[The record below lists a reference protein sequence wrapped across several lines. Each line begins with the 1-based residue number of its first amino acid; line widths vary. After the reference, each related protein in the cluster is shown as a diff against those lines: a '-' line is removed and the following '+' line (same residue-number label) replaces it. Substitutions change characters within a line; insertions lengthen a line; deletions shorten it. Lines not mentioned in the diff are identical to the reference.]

1 MCLRLYQLSKIPREL
16 LEERLG
22 YDIPPVPEI
31 SIAGIKSR
39 SVLLC
44 WLNSKHAGFAGAPLS
59 LLCNGIKCKDCLSV
73 SYMIVGSAVSS
84 PQWAR
89 SIEVK
94 ISLKSRRYKRI
105 GLIL

>member
-1 MCLRLYQLSKIPREL
+1 MCRVCLRLYQLSKIPREL

-44 WLNSKHAGFAGAPLS
+44 WLNSKHAGFTGATLS
-59 LLCNGIKCKDCLSV
+59 LLCNGIKRMTHHQRTQMKWLTFPS
-73 SYMIVGSAVSS
+73 
-84 PQWAR
+84 
-89 SIEVK
+89 
-94 ISLKSRRYKRI
+94 
-105 GLIL
+105 